1 LVRSTPEFGPIQPSD
16 NGNIAMQPQ
25 HTSYPVFEANQVLTN
40 AHLNQLFDY
49 LDDQQRLTRANLTGI
64 GIVCGLDIE
73 LDNPAAPAKI
83 FLSKGCG
90 ITSEGYLLA
99 EPQEKLELVAYRQLD
114 IEEDLHYLPFKDND
128 TQFALWEL
136 LTAESLGDA
145 NVNQLAE
152 APTSFLDDKALVLVL
167 ELKQAS
173 LRNCSPNNCDD
184 KGSEVEVKVR
194 RLLVELNKLTAYAPL
209 QLPEIPLARVHFAAP
224 ADLQNYQQVYKDFFA
239 KQTDAKTAVSRLL
252 DAIDQSY
259 GHLKLLIPDLDNAA
273 LAQLSQQFDFPADKP
288 TIQYYYDWL
297 RDLTA
302 AYHELRTALMQT
314 VPECLPDAS
323 LFPRH
328 LVLGVLKNSGNQQY
342 RSRFL
347 PSPALVLAENRRG
360 ELRFLFERLLR
371 MVQDFN
377 ILPDEY
383 NATPPKIIPSQFGY
397 RHLSGKALPF
407 YYRPEL
413 RPYWDASRKDWQ
425 ARNILSWHEDA
436 DSPAHVRQPL
446 DYDLEA
452 YNFLRI
458 EGHVGKNLLAVT
470 TTLGELIK
478 NRRLPISILYLSTD
492 AVGDFLERHPGLEHQ
507 AGTLRDGTFV
517 VLYGGSGINA
527 NIVLA
532 DFALPYRIERAEASA
547 DLCKVTVKECAYPWF
562 DSRRHLGNLARRDYS
577 GSKEGDRDL
586 LADNYVI
593 VVYRYEIQ
601 GQPLIPKQISV
612 PIQELI
618 NGQLSA
624 IAHRLNQAFPNGV
637 VFDYDRASD
646 KLIIRYFADQTFR
659 IEWGG
664 LQGNQIRYAYTPDG
678 VYRWQKG
685 AWEPLSHLLQYKV
698 TCRLRDEYHADEYQ
712 WLQENAHYQAKYP
725 APSAMPT
732 EQDLVNWEGMIKL
745 RASKPLP
752 ASVQN
757 LLGSI
762 GKAIDEAYNVGGLTV
777 EAVLIGPWAN
787 GSWVSRTA
795 SENNFPAGFSA
806 LREKITGKKI
816 TQHSDI
822 DLLIHT
828 EDKSI
833 NREDIMAILSDY
845 SVSGYAINV
854 IFGKKD
860 AQKWK

>member
-1 LVRSTPEFGPIQPSD
+1 
-16 NGNIAMQPQ
+16 MQPQ

-64 GIVCGLDIE
+64 GIVCGLDIA
-73 LDNPAAPAKI
+73 LDNPAAPTRI

-99 EPQEKLELVAYRQLD
+99 EPQEKLELVAYRQLEAD
-114 IEEDLHYLPFKDND
+114 EDLHYLPFKDND
-128 TQFALWEL
+128 NQFALWEL

-152 APTSFLDDKALVLVL
+152 APAGFLDDKALVLVL

-194 RLLVELNKLTAYAPL
+194 RLLIELNKLTAYTPL

-224 ADLQNYQQVYKDFFA
+224 ADLQNYQQVYKNFFA
-239 KQTDAKTAVSRLL
+239 EQTEAKTAVSRLL
-252 DAIDQSY
+252 DAVNQSY
-259 GHLKLLIPDLDNAA
+259 GHLKLLIPDLDNTA
-273 LAQLSQQFDFPADKP
+273 LAQLDQQFDFPADKP
-288 TIQYYYDWL
+288 AIQYYYDWL

-302 AYHELRTALMQT
+302 AYHEFRAALMQT

-328 LVLGVLKNSGNQQY
+328 LVLGAVKNSGNQQY

-383 NATPPKIIPSQFGY
+383 NATPPKIIPSRFGY

-413 RPYWDASRKDWQ
+413 RPYWDANRKDWQ
-425 ARNILSWHEDA
+425 ARNILSWHEDV

-458 EGHVGKNLLAVT
+458 EGHVGKNLLTVT

-478 NRRLPISILYLSTD
+478 NHRLPISILYLSTD

-507 AGTLRDGTFV
+507 AGALRDGTFV

-532 DFALPYRIERAEASA
+532 DFALPYRIEHMEASSS
-547 DLCKVTVKECAYPWF
+547 LCRVEVNECSYPWF
-562 DSRRHLGNLARRDYS
+562 DSKRHLSNLARRDYS
-577 GSKEGDRDL
+577 GSKEADKDL

-593 VVYRYEIQ
+593 VIYRYELQ
-601 GQPLIPKQISV
+601 GKLLTPKQVSV

-624 IAHRLNQAFPNGV
+624 IAHRLNQAYPNGV
-637 VFDYDRASD
+637 VFDYDRD
-646 KLIIRYFADQTFR
+646 NDRFLIRYFADHMFR

-678 VYRWQKG
+678 IYRWQKG
-685 AWEPLSHLLQYKV
+685 AWEPLNWPVLCQLH
-698 TCRLRDEYHADEYQ
+698 DEYHAGEYQ
-712 WLQENAHYQAKYP
+712 WLQENAHHQAKYP
-725 APSAMPT
+725 SPSATMPT
-732 EQDLVNWEGMIKL
+732 EQDLIDWEVMIKL

-752 ASVQN
+752 ALVQN
-757 LLGSI
+757 LLENIS
-762 GKAIDEAYNVGGLTV
+762 KVIDETYNVGGLTV
-777 EAVLIGPWAN
+777 EAVLIGPWVN
-787 GSWVSRTA
+787 GSWVSRTP
-795 SENNFPAGFSA
+795 SENNFPAGFSG

>member
-1 LVRSTPEFGPIQPSD
+1 
-16 NGNIAMQPQ
+16 MQPQ
-25 HTSYPVFEANQVLTN
+25 QTSYPVFEANQVLTN

-64 GIVCGLDIE
+64 GIVCGLDIA
-73 LDNPAAPAKI
+73 LDNPAAPTRI

-114 IEEDLHYLPFKDND
+114 ADEDLHYLPFKNND

-145 NVNQLAE
+145 NVQPLTA
-152 APTSFLDDKALVLVL
+152 APADFLNDKALVVML

-194 RLLVELNKLTAYAPL
+194 RLLVELNKLTAYTPL

-224 ADLQNYQQVYKDFFA
+224 ADLQNYQQVYKNFFA
-239 KQTDAKTAVSRLL
+239 KQTDAKTSISRLL
-252 DAIDQSY
+252 DAVSQSY
-259 GHLKLLIPDLDNAA
+259 DYLKLLIPDLDNAA
-273 LAQLSQQFDFPADKP
+273 LAQLNQQFDFPSDKP
-288 TIQYYYDWL
+288 AIQYYYDWL

-302 AYHELRTALMQT
+302 AYHELRTALMQS

-328 LVLGVLKNSGNQQY
+328 LVLGALKNPGNQQY

-347 PSPALVLAENRRG
+347 PSPALALAENRRG
-360 ELRFLFERLLR
+360 ELRFLFERILR
-371 MVQDFN
+371 MVQNFN
-377 ILPDEY
+377 ILPAGE
-383 NATPPKIIPSQFGY
+383 NPLKITPSQFGY

-425 ARNILSWHEDA
+425 ARNIFSWHEYA

-452 YNFLRI
+452 YNFLRV

-478 NRRLPISILYLSTD
+478 DHRLPISILYLSTD
-492 AVGDFLERHPGLEHQ
+492 AVGNFLEKHPGLEHQ

-517 VLYGGSGINA
+517 VLYSGSGTYA

-532 DFALPYRIERAEASA
+532 DFALPYRIEHTEASA
-547 DLCKVTVKECAYPWF
+547 NLCKVTVKECTFPWF
-562 DSRRHLGNLARRDYS
+562 DSRRHLGNLARRPYYD
-577 GSKEGDRDL
+577 SKESDKSL

-601 GQPLIPKQISV
+601 GQSLIPKQISV
-612 PIQELI
+612 PIQELV
-618 NGQLSA
+618 NGQIAA
-624 IAHRLNQAFPNGV
+624 IAQRLNQAFPNGV
-637 VFDYDRASD
+637 VFDYDRTSD

-685 AWEPLSHLLQYKV
+685 AWEPLSHLPQYEV

-732 EQDLVNWEGMIKL
+732 AQDLIDWEGMIKI

-757 LLGSI
+757 MLRNI
-762 GKAIDEAYNVGGLTV
+762 RKVIDETYNVGGLTV

-787 GSWVSRTA
+787 GSWVSRTP
-795 SENNFPAGFSA
+795 SENNFPAGFSG

-833 NREDIMAILSDY
+833 KLEDIMAILSAY

-860 AQKWK
+860 AQKWKSLL